1 MEDASA
7 AGAGDDVKTD
17 DGADPWGQARQVPQN
32 APARGNG
39 QAEPLEKPVPAAT
52 AQSERQSQT
61 QAAQAPAQPEG
72 QGQGASASGDDGD
85 FVEAV
90 KRKWV
95 ELRGSVGKRNKVAE
109 IMLAEARVLG
119 FRDNTLTLGH
129 TTGALAERINAPANN
144 SVIVDVLREE
154 FQRDIEVNCV
164 VGTDPKTAGFDAP
177 RAPQAKPEWNP
188 NAPER
193 EPSDDKEAESKPG
206 WRSRIAKASEVAK
219 QRDEEFARTPQFSN
233 GVPLPPEPEGPADEP
248 PPEEPP
254 AYTRDDEERD
264 MVEAAQ
270 SAGEMDHRSA
280 TEVAME
286 LVEKELGARR
296 V

>member
-1 MEDASA
+1 M
-7 AGAGDDVKTD
+7 
-17 DGADPWGQARQVPQN
+17 
-32 APARGNG
+32 
-39 QAEPLEKPVPAAT
+39 
-52 AQSERQSQT
+52 
-61 QAAQAPAQPEG
+61 
-72 QGQGASASGDDGD
+72 
-85 FVEAV
+85 
-90 KRKWV
+90 
-95 ELRGSVGKRNKVAE
+95 
-109 IMLAEARVLG
+109 
-119 FRDNTLTLGH
+119 
-129 TTGALAERINAPANN
+129 
-144 SVIVDVLREE
+144 DVLREE
-154 FQRDIEVNCV
+154 FQRDIQVNCV

-177 RAPQAKPEWNP
+177 RAPHSKPEWNP

-206 WRSRIAKASEVAK
+206 WRSRIAKATEVAK
-219 QRDEEFARTPQFSN
+219 QRDDEFARTPQFSN
-233 GVPLPPEPEGPADEP
+233 GVPLPPEPESPADEP

-280 TEVAME
+280 TEIAIE